1 MLTVSANSKRKPAA
15 DNGAMTTV
23 VHVPLNAKQK
33 EKLAEMAAAD
43 RRRFTEFMRILVE
56 DEWDR
61 RQKVA
66 AGEGVPA

>member
-1 MLTVSANSKRKPAA
+1 MYVSANTKRKNAA
-15 DNGAMTTV
+15 TESTMVAV
-23 VHVPLNAKQK
+23 VHVPLNAAQK

-61 RQKVA
+61 RQKVV
-66 AGEGVPA
+66 AGDGAQA